1 MQEQLKRAFKM
12 ESVNI
17 VTDFIPYPPN
27 FYPPPQEPTNQY
39 TGIQISNAD
48 ASIGTSQ
55 LGTPVFA
62 NITFKG
68 TSYVDVVNGVEKTV
82 TFPDL
87 VFETVIMT
95 VGQSKNII
103 TTEIQGRNGTVKE
116 YIGMSDYQVTIN
128 GILTVQNGNGV
139 NPIEQ
144 LRNLKLMLNANKTL
158 EVACTYLQTLD
169 ITNIVVKD
177 YELPQ
182 EYGGYSYQ
190 KFSISALS
198 DYPKEVYIEN

>member
-1 MQEQLKRAFKM
+1 MTA
-12 ESVNI
+12 VDI
-17 VTDFIPYPPN
+17 VTDFLPYPPN
-27 FYPPPQEPTNQY
+27 FYPPPQQPTNNY
-39 TGIQISNAD
+39 DPYAIGESYAD
-48 ASIGTSQ
+48 KPIGKSQ
-55 LGTPVFA
+55 LDTPVFA

-68 TSYVDVVNGVEKTV
+68 ATYVEVVNNTSKEI

-87 VFETVIMT
+87 TFETVIMT
-95 VGQSKNII
+95 VSQSKNIV

-116 YIGMSDYQVTIN
+116 YIGMGDYNITIN
-128 GILTVQNGNGV
+128 GILTTKNGNGV

-144 LRNLKLMLNANKTL
+144 LRNLKLMLNANRTL

-169 ITNIVVKD
+169 ITNLVIKD

-190 KFSISALS
+190 KFSITALS
-198 DYPKEVYIEN
+198 DYPKEIYIEN